1 MKPRGALFI
10 LEINGGELLREG
22 ALHSSLEGL
31 ATTQGSLPS
40 LLIQVSFDYTQL
52 TCRLTTMSNSAPVLP
67 STNDIFDELARPPGG
82 LPCHPSC

>member
-22 ALHSSLEGL
+22 TLCPFLEGL

-52 TCRLTTMSNSAPVLP
+52 TC
-67 STNDIFDELARPPGG
+67 
-82 LPCHPSC
+82 

>member
-22 ALHSSLEGL
+22 TLRSFLEGL

-40 LLIQVSFDYTQL
+40 LLIQVSFDYTHL
-52 TCRLTTMSNSAPVLP
+52 TCRLTPMSNSAPVLL
-67 STNDIFDELARPPGG
+67 SLNNIVDELA
-82 LPCHPSC
+82 